1 MASLEFNGSGG
12 EMYFIFILYYN
23 TYPSQRNVGVMC
35 LLSCLQ
41 FPFSQLLVWISF
53 SENQLP
59 LIWYSVLFHILLL
72 TDWESLVNIFFFLNN
87 FLTFSRMV
95 SCSNAFV
102 QLVIGSW
109 VGLTPLLYVVCSKC
123 AQITVMRANGFS
135 LPFPYSNSGELEGFN
150 SSVVSLRWAT
160 MTSLGDKYGSGTRK
174 QSN

>member
-1 MASLEFNGSGG
+1 
-12 EMYFIFILYYN
+12 MYFVFILYYN
-23 TYPSQRNVGVMC
+23 TYPSWRKVGVMC

-72 TDWESLVNIFFFLNN
+72 TDWESSGNIFFFLNN

-109 VGLTPLLYVVCSKC
+109 VGLTPLLYVVCSSKC

-135 LPFPYSNSGELEGFN
+135 LPFPYSHSGELEGLN
-150 SSVVSLRWAT
+150 SSVVSPLRWAT
-160 MTSLGDKYGSGTRK
+160 MTSLGDTYGSDTMK